1 MAVNHM
7 VWLRFKSDVSAERVA
22 QHLAALRSL
31 LQRVPGIRDLT
42 LGANFTD
49 RANGYTH
56 ALSVLME
63 NKAALTAYATHPAHV
78 EVATALRRDADI
90 LALDYEY

>member
-1 MAVNHM
+1 MAVNHS
-7 VWLRFKSDVSAERVA
+7 VWLRFKADVSAERVEE
-22 QHLAALRSL
+22 HLAALRSL
-31 LQRVPGIRDLT
+31 LQTVPGIRDLT

-56 ALSVLME
+56 GLSVLLPD
-63 NKAALTAYATHPAHV
+63 KAALKAYAVHPAHV
-78 EVATALRRDADI
+78 EVVTALRRDADI